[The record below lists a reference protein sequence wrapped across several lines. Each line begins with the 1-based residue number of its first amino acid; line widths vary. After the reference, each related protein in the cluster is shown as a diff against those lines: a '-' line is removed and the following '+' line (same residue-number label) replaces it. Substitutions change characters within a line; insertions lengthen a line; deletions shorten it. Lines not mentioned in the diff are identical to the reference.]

1 MVRHLRWALLWAA
14 LIFVLCLMPGQAIPS
29 WDWADL
35 LNVDK
40 LVHAAL
46 FAVLFLLLE
55 RGLRRFHAVEGKPA
69 KVVLTAIVASVA
81 YGGLMEL
88 MQQLPALGRALR
100 AGTGRSRCCG
110 RAAAGERQ
118 RYRASDLHQW
128 HHRPA
133 KGCGENAAR

>member
-88 MQQLPALGRALR
+88 MQQLPALGRRGDVNDLIANSVGVIL
-100 AGTGRSRCCG
+100 GWGYFRSRNG
-110 RAAAGERQ
+110 DRRTRLERKD
-118 RYRASDLHQW
+118 A
-128 HHRPA
+128 
-133 KGCGENAAR
+133 